1 MTKQDYI
8 DLFNMMHPGFFEEER
23 IKNIP
28 DTAVCEEMILPLAEF
43 DKSSYD
49 KKLDGSVMFGYF
61 TGDCGELKKDV
72 LRVADDWENTLP
84 LTREYT
90 AHLST
95 ARWQAS
101 VWSTAWESTR

>member
-72 LRVADDWENTLP
+72 LRVADDWGKYFTADEP
-84 LTREYT
+84 LYC
-90 AHLST
+90 AFFDG
-95 ARWQAS
+95 
-101 VWSTAWESTR
+101 

>member
-72 LRVADDWENTLP
+72 LRVADDWGKYFTAD
-84 LTREYT
+84 T